1 MFRMTCIEMQC
12 RAKGLILTG
21 QRRLIAQ
28 VIAEAKDHPDAQEL
42 HRRVA
47 ERDSRVS
54 RGTVYRTLKLL
65 ASEGII
71 ECHTFRD
78 GRLRCESAAREHHD
92 HLIDL
97 ETGEIVDFSDP
108 EIERLQHQIAG
119 QLGYRLVG
127 HRLEVYAARLKA
139 RGQ

>member
-1 MFRMTCIEMQC
+1 MARIEMQC

-28 VIAEAKDHPDAQEL
+28 VITEAKDHPDAQEL
-42 HRRVA
+42 HRRVV

-71 ECHTFRD
+71 ECHRFRD
-78 GRLRCESAAREHHD
+78 GRLRCEAASERHD

-97 ETGEIVDFSDP
+97 ETGEVVDFSDP

-127 HRLEVYAARLKA
+127 HRLELYAARLKGG
-139 RGQ
+139 GQ